1 MFNKVNGIN
10 QICFK
15 RKIYIATANQEK
27 RRSERNKKRHDW
39 MFVLM
44 KLKSDEKSN
53 IKVKS
58 FDTENHRSTPLI
70 ALSKGLKYL
79 NQDSWKVLK
88 TNFIRRVL
96 SAIPLTT

>member
-1 MFNKVNGIN
+1 
-10 QICFK
+10 
-15 RKIYIATANQEK
+15 
-27 RRSERNKKRHDW
+27 
-39 MFVLM
+39 MFVLI

-79 NQDSWKVLK
+79 NQD
-88 TNFIRRVL
+88 N
-96 SAIPLTT
+96 